1 MQTHCTACPPFAA
14 PPVTTSNVETETLK
28 PSGSR
33 HGSRGRVSSGVRV
46 PATLDAESVGTLAQ
60 GQSAMPLP
68 PWLLLFVAVLPTHFV
83 AGLDNGE
90 CDVDR
95 GCRRALPAS
104 A

>member
-1 MQTHCTACPPFAA
+1 MD
-14 PPVTTSNVETETLK
+14 
-28 PSGSR
+28 
-33 HGSRGRVSSGVRV
+33 
-46 PATLDAESVGTLAQ
+46 PAGEFLREFVFPRRCSLDAESVGTLAQ

-68 PWLLLFVAVLPTHFV
+68 PWLLLFAAVLPTHFV